1 MKVHLESVSVLQ
13 REAQK
18 KRREGVQ
25 KMKADKQAVL
35 DMLFSAFEK
44 RQYYSIK
51 QLVDLTNQP
60 VVRARGTIGPNEPE
74 HLIISA
80 FSFLI
85 SSALSEENSKRHRNV
100 PNQRRSQVHL
110 GAQARISMLRWK
122 HLRPYRAP

>member
-1 MKVHLESVSVLQ
+1 MKINLVLQ

-25 KMKADKQAVL
+25 KMKADKQVLL

-60 VVRARGTIGPNEPE
+60 VVRAPGTIGGQTSLNVSSSQISPFLSHQLYLKKILRDIGTYHVRGGHKYTWGLKPE
-74 HLIISA
+74 
-80 FSFLI
+80 
-85 SSALSEENSKRHRNV
+85 
-100 PNQRRSQVHL
+100 
-110 GAQARISMLRWK
+110 
-122 HLRPYRAP
+122 YRCYGGST

>member
-1 MKVHLESVSVLQ
+1 MKVTLESVSVLQ

-60 VVRARGTIGPNEPE
+60 VVRARGTIGPEAQTSLN
-74 HLIISA
+74 
-80 FSFLI
+80 I
-85 SSALSEENSKRHRNV
+85 SSSQLSPFLSHQLYLKK
-100 PNQRRSQVHL
+100 
-110 GAQARISMLRWK
+110 ILRDIGTYQIRGGHKYTWGLK
-122 HLRPYRAP
+122 PEYRCYGGST